1 MTVQQYKQQ
10 LYDACKEHSFFAQQA
25 LDRYDAATTDQE
37 REQARIDN
45 IQHLAAYHALQW
57 ALDKAIDGEQQYYG
71 GKLPK
76 TLGMHYVDEVVDYAL
91 KKEQDDYDKKVKI
104 DVLNKVKSLAVY
116 DDNYLDGYVF
126 VDDIDKLID
135 EVQNE
140 T

>member
-25 LDRYDAATTDQE
+25 LDKYAAATTDQE

-76 TLGMHYVDEVVDYAL
+76 SLGMHYVEDVVDYAL
-91 KKEQDDYDKKVKI
+91 RQEQVKQAKLE
-104 DVLNKVKSLAVY
+104 VLNELKDMLNDKPDGFAYIIYIDDMIKELQNDNSKS
-116 DDNYLDGYVF
+116 N
-126 VDDIDKLID
+126 
-135 EVQNE
+135 
-140 T
+140 